1 MKTPVCASW
10 MPPCPVCRTLTI
22 STSDPSSAAACHL
35 SDVELASWRLAF
47 LATMIE
53 QQDAFD
59 RPFFRLW
66 YCMISDVAFAFWF
79 CLLYVVVYLSVECQN
94 TRKQARP
101 PIGVCPVGNV
111 FPSTVILVQNL
122 LDWKANIICSMYWS
136 VLQNKCTRYWPD
148 CEDNKTYD
156 KVHVLNLKETANP
169 HYILREF
176 LIHHEEE
183 VGRLG
188 GTGVT

>member
-1 MKTPVCASW
+1 M
-10 MPPCPVCRTLTI
+10 
-22 STSDPSSAAACHL
+22 
-35 SDVELASWRLAF
+35 
-47 LATMIE
+47 
-53 QQDAFD
+53 
-59 RPFFRLW
+59 
-66 YCMISDVAFAFWF
+66 
-79 CLLYVVVYLSVECQN
+79 
-94 TRKQARP
+94 
-101 PIGVCPVGNV
+101 
-111 FPSTVILVQNL
+111 
-122 LDWKANIICSMYWS
+122 
-136 VLQNKCTRYWPD
+136 LQNKCTRYWPD